1 MPKGRMTLS
10 LSHRFLWKV
19 TFTMCF
25 PLNLSFSLPLII
37 LIIFTLFSI
46 YFLLFEKT
54 LMAVS
59 KNKRPTDLV
68 IRKKS
73 NLDIDPL

>member
-1 MPKGRMTLS
+1 
-10 LSHRFLWKV
+10 
-19 TFTMCF
+19 MCF

>member
-1 MPKGRMTLS
+1 
-10 LSHRFLWKV
+10 
-19 TFTMCF
+19 MCF

-59 KNKRPTDLV
+59 KNKRSTDLV

>member
-1 MPKGRMTLS
+1 
-10 LSHRFLWKV
+10 
-19 TFTMCF
+19 MCF

-37 LIIFTLFSI
+37 LIIFSLFSI
-46 YFLLFEKT
+46 YLLFEKT
-54 LMAVS
+54 LTAVS

-73 NLDIDPL
+73 NLDINPL

>member
-1 MPKGRMTLS
+1 
-10 LSHRFLWKV
+10 
-19 TFTMCF
+19 MCF

-37 LIIFTLFSI
+37 LIIFSLFSI
-46 YFLLFEKT
+46 YLLFEKT
-54 LMAVS
+54 LTTVS

-73 NLDIDPL
+73 NLDINPL